1 MVWVELCIP
10 EKIIFM
16 TIVKAICSSILLF
29 AMFGCSKTKSPENE
43 PQKPASTGVVRPLG
57 QSVGQ
62 RVEKVIGK
70 EGGTIQAGDGQLAI
84 VIPPG
89 ALDKNT
95 TIGIEPVSRTLIDR
109 PENKML
115 PAYRLTPHGQQ
126 FQQPVTLKFNI
137 ASKDLARV
145 AWQDDKG
152 MWRGIPGKLSNEST
166 NTVTV
171 ASKHFSDWTTY
182 ESIYLEPKGDI
193 IVETGK
199 SVILRVMSVTSMALT
214 AEDLWKEEFYIDEPF
229 EFPAT
234 VDWRI
239 VNGPGNGTIAGVP
252 TRAAAI
258 FAAPGFIPAKNPV
271 EVEAKFALKTGG
283 YMLLLTSISII
294 EPVKPGIQLRI
305 NGGDPI
311 YFDDESLSTGKSAF
325 ASDGEYPYDRH
336 SLYFN
341 IAGSKAKGVG
351 AWAWDDLPETE
362 DPTTF
367 EYIAKTPG
375 PRTIYSHIF
384 RASDLDDPHM
394 SPGKIRITAYA
405 KDAFGQTW
413 AKGDFV
419 IEKST
424 PYIDGQTGTPAAVRI
439 EGRFNLRAD

>member
-1 MVWVELCIP
+1 
-10 EKIIFM
+10 M

-29 AMFGCSKTKSPENE
+29 AMLGCSKTHSPENE
-43 PQKPASTGVVRPLG
+43 PEKPSPAGVVRPPG
-57 QSVGQ
+57 QSIGQ

-70 EGGTIQAGDGQLAI
+70 EGGTIEAGDGRLAI

-109 PENKML
+109 PENKTL

-126 FQQPVTLKFNI
+126 FLQPVTLKFNI
-137 ASKDLARV
+137 VSKELAHI

-152 MWRGIPGKLSNEST
+152 MWRGIPRSRKNEST
-166 NTVTV
+166 NTVEV
-171 ASKHFSDWTTY
+171 QSSHFSDWTTY

-193 IVETGK
+193 TVETGK

-214 AEDLWKEEFYIDEPF
+214 AEDQWKEEFFLEEPF

-239 VNGPGNGTIAGVP
+239 VNGPGNGNIAGVP
-252 TRAAAI
+252 TRAAAT
-258 FAAPGFIPAKNPV
+258 FSAPGFVPDKNPV
-271 EVEAKFALKTGG
+271 EVEAKFALKSGG
-283 YMLLLTSISII
+283 YMLLLTAITII

-305 NGGDPI
+305 NGGAPI
-311 YFDDESLSTGKSAF
+311 YFEDESLSPGNSSF
-325 ASDGEYPYDRH
+325 GSDGEYPYDRH

-341 IAGSKAKGVG
+341 IAGGKAKGIG
-351 AWAWDDLPETE
+351 TWGWDDLPETE
-362 DPTTF
+362 DHTTF
-367 EYIAKTPG
+367 EYIAKKPG
-375 PRTIYSHIF
+375 PRTTYSHIF

-394 SPGKIRITAYA
+394 SPGSIRITEYT
-405 KDAFGQTW
+405 KDVFGQTW

-424 PYIDGQTGTPAAVRI
+424 PYIDGQTGTPPSVRI